1 MIRTLNLPVEL
12 IYCEKGNKGYET
24 YMADDPTG
32 INQVL
37 DKMYGAAFKN
47 PDAELYYEE
56 PSVFFDCAYELA
68 IRLKLQKYPN
78 RYISMKQLDRC
89 IEEALDDGNYEMLW
103 EDYYLVYMMAYALLV
118 LRQDNSSEQI
128 EFLEFFKKY
137 LQNPSNFEGLHL
149 FGDLWNVLDEELEK
163 GYIYNFDI
171 SPKPIPANRLGEIT
185 DFRFPKPKFE
195 EDFIFLFK
203 LYQTSD
209 EQQKLNDEVMRR
221 NQNVPDRF
229 NFATRISKGEFVHTE
244 PRMIQVPKNVPEE
257 LQTYV
262 DIANSETCYW
272 HKLMMYYKSK
282 CEVYEKLD
290 IQAVFM
296 QNLTEMG
303 KGIDEHQQQLLIE
316 QKEKYAK
323 MLDERNEQLKKAIE
337 AIKDMNRRS
346 EAQLK
351 LFESLKKLIG
361 SDDFQPKE
369 LIISLTQE
377 NIEKLK
383 NGEDVDFQVAES
395 PLTHQPELI
404 QNTVFCQMLEYL
416 IGYAMDIRLVSDENL
431 PSIYTVLEMLIDN
444 EKLAGQLDGDVYR
457 AYSKRIHGLKMERE
471 KLKSEMA
478 EQKHQKE
485 LREKT
490 ALQGQAI
497 TVQGDFVA
505 NKHMVDK
512 NYGDQF
518 NLEAGATCQQGATTE
533 QIKSIM
539 KELGKLAPSPISLP
553 NIDKE

>member
-1 MIRTLNLPVEL
+1 MIRTLKLPVEL
-12 IYCEKGNKGYET
+12 VYCEKGKKGYET

-47 PDAELYYEE
+47 PDVELYYEE
-56 PSVFFDCAYELA
+56 PSVYFDCAYELA
-68 IRLKLQKYPN
+68 IRLRLQKYPN
-78 RYISMKQLDRC
+78 RFIGMASVSNFVYISLGCFDSSSWQDR
-89 IEEALDDGNYEMLW
+89 
-103 EDYYLVYMMAYALLV
+103 YLVFTMAYAILG
-118 LRQDNSSEQI
+118 LRQDNSAALI
-128 EFLEFFKKY
+128 EFLKYFKKY
-137 LQNPSNFEGLHL
+137 LLDPSNFENIHI
-149 FGDLWNVLDEELEK
+149 FDDLWVVLDEELEK

-171 SPKPIPANRLGEIT
+171 SPKPISANQLGEIP
-185 DFRFPKPKFE
+185 DYSFPTPKFE

-209 EQQKLNDEVMRR
+209 EQQKLNDELMRR

-244 PRMIQVPKNVPEE
+244 PRMTQVPKNAPEE

-282 CEVYEKLD
+282 CEAYEKLD
-290 IQAVFM
+290 IQAVFI

-303 KGIDEHQQQLLIE
+303 KGIDESQQQLLIE

-323 MLDERNEQLKKAIE
+323 MLDERNEQLKKAID

-351 LFESLKKLIG
+351 LFEALKKLIG

-369 LIISLTQE
+369 LIISLTEE

-404 QNTVFCQMLEYL
+404 QNTVFCQVLEYL
-416 IGYAMDIRLVSDENL
+416 IGYAKDISLVSDEIL
-431 PSIYTVLEMLIDN
+431 PSICTVLEMLIDN

-457 AYSKRIHGLKMERE
+457 AYSKQIHGLKKERE
-471 KLKSEMA
+471 KLKREMA

-485 LREKT
+485 LREKA

-505 NKHMVDK
+505 QKHVVDK
-512 NYGDQF
+512 SYGDLF

-553 NIDKE
+553 DIDKE

>member
-1 MIRTLNLPVEL
+1 MIRTLQLPVEL
-12 IYCEKGNKGYET
+12 IYCEKGKKGYET

-47 PDAELYYEE
+47 PDVVLYYEE
-56 PSVFFDCAYELA
+56 PSVYFDCAYELA

-78 RYISMKQLDRC
+78 RYISMKQLDFC
-89 IEEALDDGNYEMLW
+89 IEKALDDDCLEMLW
-103 EDYYLVYMMAYALLV
+103 VDYYLVYMMAYALLV

-137 LQNPSNFEGLHL
+137 LQNPSNFKDLHL
-149 FGDLWNVLDEELEK
+149 LDDLWNILDEELEK

-171 SPKPIPANRLGEIT
+171 SPKPIPANRLGEIP
-185 DFRFPKPKFE
+185 DFSFPMLKFE

-209 EQQKLNDEVMRR
+209 EQQKLNDELMRR
-221 NQNVPDRF
+221 KLNGPDRF

-244 PRMIQVPKNVPEE
+244 PRMTQVPKNAPEE

-282 CEVYEKLD
+282 CEAYEKLD
-290 IQAVFM
+290 IQAVFI

-303 KGIDEHQQQLLIE
+303 KGIDESQQQLLIE

-323 MLDERNEQLKKAIE
+323 MLDERNEQLKKAID

-351 LFESLKKLIG
+351 LFEALKKLIG

-369 LIISLTQE
+369 LIISLTEE

-404 QNTVFCQMLEYL
+404 QNTVFCQVLEYL
-416 IGYAMDIRLVSDENL
+416 IGYAKDISLVSDEIL
-431 PSIYTVLEMLIDN
+431 PSICTVLEMLIDN

-457 AYSKRIHGLKMERE
+457 AYSKQIHGLKKERE
-471 KLKSEMA
+471 KLKREMA

-485 LREKT
+485 LREKA

-505 NKHMVDK
+505 QKHVVDK
-512 NYGDQF
+512 SYGDLF
-518 NLEAGATCQQGATTE
+518 NLESGATCQQGATTE

-553 NIDKE
+553 DIDKE

>member
-47 PDAELYYEE
+47 PDAELYYDD
-56 PSVFFDCAYELA
+56 PSVYFDCAYELA
-68 IRLKLQKYPN
+68 IRLRLQRYPN
-78 RYISMKQLDRC
+78 RCVKMNQIGVC
-89 IEEALDDGNYEMLW
+89 IEKALADNRLELVWD
-103 EDYYLVYMMAYALLV
+103 DYYLVYMMAYALLV
-118 LRQDNSSEQI
+118 LRQDNSTEQR
-128 EFLEFFKKY
+128 EFLEVFKKY
-137 LQNPSNFEGLHL
+137 LQHSSNFKNLHL
-149 FGDLWNVLDEELEK
+149 FCDLWNILDEELEK

-171 SPKPIPANRLGEIT
+171 SPKPIPANRLDEIP
-185 DFRFPKPKFE
+185 DSCFFMPKFE

-209 EQQKLNDEVMRR
+209 EQQKLNDKLMKW
-221 NQNVPDRF
+221 NKNVPDRF
-229 NFATRISKGEFVHTE
+229 NFATRISKGEFAHTE

-337 AIKDMNRRS
+337 AIEDINRRS

-351 LFESLKKLIG
+351 LFESLKELID

-431 PSIYTVLEMLIDN
+431 PSICTVLEMLIDN

-485 LREKT
+485 LREK
-490 ALQGQAI
+490 AAQQGQAI

-512 NYGDQF
+512 SYGDQF

-553 NIDKE
+553 DIDKE

>member
-1 MIRTLNLPVEL
+1 MIRTLKLPVEL
-12 IYCEKGNKGYET
+12 VYCEKGKKGYET

-47 PDAELYYEE
+47 PDVELYYEE
-56 PSVFFDCAYELA
+56 PSVYFDCAYELA
-68 IRLKLQKYPN
+68 IRLRLQKYPN
-78 RYISMKQLDRC
+78 RFIGMASVSNFVYISLGCFDSSSWQDR
-89 IEEALDDGNYEMLW
+89 
-103 EDYYLVYMMAYALLV
+103 YLVFTMAYAILG
-118 LRQDNSSEQI
+118 LRQDNSAALI
-128 EFLEFFKKY
+128 EFLKYFKKY
-137 LQNPSNFEGLHL
+137 LLDPSNFENIHI
-149 FGDLWNVLDEELEK
+149 FDDLWVVLDEELEK

-171 SPKPIPANRLGEIT
+171 SPKPISANQLGEIP
-185 DFRFPKPKFE
+185 DYSFPTPKFE

-209 EQQKLNDEVMRR
+209 EQQKLNDELMRR

-244 PRMIQVPKNVPEE
+244 PRMTQVPKNAPEE

-282 CEVYEKLD
+282 CEAYEKLD
-290 IQAVFM
+290 IQAVFI

-303 KGIDEHQQQLLIE
+303 KGIDESQQQLLIE

-323 MLDERNEQLKKAIE
+323 MLDERNEQLKKAID

-351 LFESLKKLIG
+351 LFEALKKLIG

-369 LIISLTQE
+369 LIISLTEE

-404 QNTVFCQMLEYL
+404 QNTVFCQVLEYL
-416 IGYAMDIRLVSDENL
+416 IGYAKDISLVSDEIL
-431 PSIYTVLEMLIDN
+431 PSICTVLEMLIDN

-457 AYSKRIHGLKMERE
+457 AYSKQIHGLKKERE
-471 KLKSEMA
+471 KLKREMA

-485 LREKT
+485 LREKA

-505 NKHMVDK
+505 QKHVVDK
-512 NYGDQF
+512 SYGDLF
-518 NLEAGATCQQGATTE
+518 NLESGATCQQGATTE

-553 NIDKE
+553 DIDKE